1 VRAVSQVL
9 VMIVDDHAVVRRGV
23 RAYLEARDDMAV
35 AAEAA
40 DGQDAL
46 DQLAKMAVHATLPDV
61 VLLDLVMPRMDGVAA
76 ASLITSRH
84 PAVRVVILTSFG
96 EMERVHAAL
105 AGGAV
110 GYLLNSFV
118 GSHLLVES
126 IYRTEHRRR
135 RLTAMSLQEVRHH
148 G

>member
-1 VRAVSQVL
+1 
-9 VMIVDDHAVVRRGV
+9 MIVDDHAVVRRGV

-35 AAEAA
+35 AAEAS

-46 DQLAKMAVHATLPDV
+46 DQLAKMAAHASLPDV

-110 GYLLNSFV
+110 GYLLKDAGPPRWPRRFSRPPV
-118 GSHLLVES
+118 TAPTSTPRSRAGSPGRS
-126 IYRTEHRRR
+126 ARR
-135 RLTAMSLQEVRHH
+135 AA

>member
-1 VRAVSQVL
+1 
-9 VMIVDDHAVVRRGV
+9 
-23 RAYLEARDDMAV
+23 MAV

-61 VLLDLVMPRMDGVAA
+61 VLLDLVMPKMDGVAA
-76 ASLITSRH
+76 ASLITGRH